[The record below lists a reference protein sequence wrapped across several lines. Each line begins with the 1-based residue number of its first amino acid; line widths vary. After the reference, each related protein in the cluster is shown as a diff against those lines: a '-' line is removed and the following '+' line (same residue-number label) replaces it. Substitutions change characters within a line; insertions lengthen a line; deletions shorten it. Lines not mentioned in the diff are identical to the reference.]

1 MTAREFH
8 PAADNERTPA
18 RKLDVCLTPF
28 GASLRGFS
36 TGIHDLHI
44 QIQPPQPRLRLL
56 HRASQTHYPD
66 PRRLANSIR
75 NT

>member
-44 QIQPPQPRLRLL
+44 QIQPPQPRLHLL
-56 HRASQTHYPD
+56 HRAGHTLYPD
-66 PRRLANSIR
+66 SRRLANSIR

>member
-36 TGIHDLHI
+36 TGIPDLHI
-44 QIQPPQPRLRLL
+44 QIQPPQPRLHRL
-56 HRASQTHYPD
+56 HRAGHTLYPD
-66 PRRLANSIR
+66 SRRLANSIR